1 MTQLSSRINARSDE
15 FKAKSDDM
23 AALVADLKTK
33 LARIEL
39 GGGPVALERHLSRGK
54 LLPRQRVE
62 KLLDAGSPF

>member
-39 GGGPVALERHLSRGK
+39 GGGPVALERHLSRGNYSHVNGLK
-54 LLPRQRVE
+54 SCSMQVR
-62 KLLDAGSPF
+62 PF